1 MSKKQLTPAEIA
13 HERRRIIDFAARL
26 PTLGEMRAK
35 RLACPKGPSRLE
47 RAKAKQQADKEDERK
62 LRDWARRVK
71 VRDEYTDRLIGGRA
85 VKTAAAHPQRAEAH
99 HIAGRADWDVRY
111 DVRNGITVTW
121 ETHEAIESGKLE
133 VIGTRFFTVNGK
145 RYIDGTHPVKYKE
158 HK

>member
-1 MSKKQLTPAEIA
+1 MSLS
-13 HERRRIIDFAARL
+13 RL

-35 RLACPKGPSRLE
+35 VQACPKGPSRLE
-47 RAKAKQQADKEDERK
+47 RAKAKQQADKEDARK
-62 LRDWARRVK
+62 LTVWARQVK
-71 VRDEYTDRLIGGRA
+71 IRDEYTDRLTGRKA
-85 VKTAAAHPQRAEAH
+85 IKTAQAIPQRAEAH
-99 HIAGRADWDVRY
+99 HIAGRADWNVRY